1 MSYKIIDNFL
11 DFDDYLKI
19 FLKINSETFPWYH
32 IQKGVSN
39 NGAKDGSYFVHNLVL
54 NLEQSPYLYLMEPL
68 LRKVEPKALKR
79 IKANLYPRTK
89 ELLYHGVHTD
99 FDYDHKA
106 MIYYLNT
113 NNGYTILKDGVKI
126 KSIQNRA
133 LFFNPQEEHQSTTC
147 TDLKCRMNIN
157 INYF

>member
-79 IKANLYPRTK
+79 IKANLSV
-89 ELLYHGVHTD
+89 E
-99 FDYDHKA
+99 
-106 MIYYLNT
+106 
-113 NNGYTILKDGVKI
+113 KDPKQEI
-126 KSIQNRA
+126 NR
-133 LFFNPQEEHQSTTC
+133 L
-147 TDLKCRMNIN
+147 
-157 INYF
+157 